1 MVVVHL
7 AFRLSS
13 TERPNQ
19 TLKADVYFHCKAE
32 EPLLTRRADHLA
44 TAQPQSISISRQTW
58 LQKAK

>member
-44 TAQPQSISISRQTW
+44 TAQPQCISISRQT
-58 LQKAK
+58 